1 MTGST
6 DCGMS
11 TEVTGFEV
19 LVKHTL
25 FVSAHVNVVI
35 HSVSLCQQ
43 NEWVPLMF
51 YMEVQS
57 A

>member
-6 DCGMS
+6 DCGTS